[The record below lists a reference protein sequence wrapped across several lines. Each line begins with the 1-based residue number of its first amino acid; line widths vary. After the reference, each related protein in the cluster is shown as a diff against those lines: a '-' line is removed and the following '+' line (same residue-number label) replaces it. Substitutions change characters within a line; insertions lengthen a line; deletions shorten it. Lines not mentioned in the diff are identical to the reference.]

1 MKKLNLLL
9 LFISLATF
17 GQDNDPNKW
26 SGFDNDKPGGFTGVF
41 YNRVTPTE
49 GTIYLFD
56 NWEQS
61 AVVHRILDDKF
72 LVKRVNFNLNKM
84 SFDAKITES
93 EDVLSFSFD
102 GIDKVEI
109 NNRVFKNILYNKS
122 NRIFEIFYSDDNVKF
137 MKGFQI
143 KLIKASKDPMVNR
156 PNDKYVKSESYYL
169 MNKEVITKIKL
180 KKKVIYKTLDLN
192 KGDISNLESFIK
204 STSISTKN
212 EQDIIK
218 LLTYLNSI

>member
-1 MKKLNLLL
+1 MKKINLLL
-9 LFISLATF
+9 IFISLATF
-17 GQDNDPNKW
+17 GQDNDPNNR
-26 SGFDNDKPGGFTGVF
+26 SGFDTDKSGGFTGVF

-61 AVVHRILDDKF
+61 AIVHRVLDDKF

-102 GIDKVEI
+102 GIDKIEI
-109 NNRVFKNILYNKS
+109 DNKVFKNILHNKS
-122 NRIFEIFYSDDNVKF
+122 NRIFQIFYSDDNVKF
-137 MKGFQI
+137 MKGFDI

-156 PNDKYVKSESYYL
+156 PNDKYVKSESYFL
-169 MNKEVITKIKL
+169 MNKGVITRIKL
-180 KKKVIYKTLDLN
+180 KKKAIYKTLELN
-192 KGDISNLESFIK
+192 KGEISNIDAFIK
-204 STSISTKN
+204 STSISLKK

>member
-1 MKKLNLLL
+1 MKKINLLL
-9 LFISLATF
+9 IFISLATF

-26 SGFDNDKPGGFTGVF
+26 SGFDTDKSGGFTGVF

-61 AVVHRILDDKF
+61 AIVHRVLDDKF

-102 GIDKVEI
+102 GIDKIEI
-109 NNRVFKNILYNKS
+109 DNKVFKNILHNKS
-122 NRIFEIFYSDDNVKF
+122 NRIFQIFYSDDNVKF
-137 MKGFQI
+137 MKGFDI

-156 PNDKYVKSESYYL
+156 PNDKYVKSESYFL
-169 MNKEVITKIKL
+169 MNKGVITRIKL
-180 KKKVIYKTLDLN
+180 KKKAIYKTLELN
-192 KGDISNLESFIK
+192 KGEISNIDAFIK
-204 STSISTKN
+204 STSISLKK

-218 LLTYLNSI
+218 LLTYLNNI

>member
-1 MKKLNLLL
+1 
-9 LFISLATF
+9 
-17 GQDNDPNKW
+17 
-26 SGFDNDKPGGFTGVF
+26 
-41 YNRVTPTE
+41 
-49 GTIYLFD
+49 
-56 NWEQS
+56 
-61 AVVHRILDDKF
+61 
-72 LVKRVNFNLNKM
+72 
-84 SFDAKITES
+84 
-93 EDVLSFSFD
+93 VLSFSFD
-102 GIDKVEI
+102 GIEKIEV
-109 NNRVFKNILYNKS
+109 NNRVFKNILYKKS

-169 MNKEVITKIKL
+169 MNKGVITKIKL

-192 KGDISNLESFIK
+192 KGDISNLELFIK

>member
-1 MKKLNLLL
+1 MKKINLLL
-9 LFISLATF
+9 IFISLATF

-26 SGFDNDKPGGFTGVF
+26 SGFDTDKSGGFTGVF

-61 AVVHRILDDKF
+61 AIVHRVLDDKF

-102 GIDKVEI
+102 GIDKIEI
-109 NNRVFKNILYNKS
+109 DNKVFKNILHNKS
-122 NRIFEIFYSDDNVKF
+122 NRIFQIFYSDDNVKF
-137 MKGFQI
+137 MKGFDI

-169 MNKEVITKIKL
+169 MNKGVITKIKL
-180 KKKVIYKTLDLN
+180 KKKAIYKTLELN
-192 KGDISNLESFIK
+192 KGEISNIDAFIK
-204 STSISTKN
+204 STSISLKK

>member
-1 MKKLNLLL
+1 MKKLNVLL

-26 SGFDNDKPGGFTGVF
+26 SGFDTDKSGGFTGVF

-102 GIDKVEI
+102 GIDKIEI
-109 NNRVFKNILYNKS
+109 DNKVFKNILHNKS
-122 NRIFEIFYSDDNVKF
+122 NRIFQIFYSDDNVKF
-137 MKGFQI
+137 MKGFDI

-156 PNDKYVKSESYYL
+156 PNDKYVKSESYFL
-169 MNKEVITKIKL
+169 MNKGVITRIKL
-180 KKKVIYKTLDLN
+180 KKKAIYKTLELN
-192 KGDISNLESFIK
+192 KEDISNIEVFIK
-204 STSISTKN
+204 STSISLKK

-218 LLTYLNSI
+218 LLTYLNTI

>member
-1 MKKLNLLL
+1 MKKINLLL
-9 LFISLATF
+9 IFISLATF

-26 SGFDNDKPGGFTGVF
+26 SGFDTDKSGGFTGVF

-61 AVVHRILDDKF
+61 AIVHRVLDDKF

-102 GIDKVEI
+102 GIDKIEI
-109 NNRVFKNILYNKS
+109 DNKVFKNILHNKS
-122 NRIFEIFYSDDNVKF
+122 NRIFQIFYSDDNVKF
-137 MKGFQI
+137 MKGFDI

-156 PNDKYVKSESYYL
+156 PNDKYVKSESYFL
-169 MNKEVITKIKL
+169 MNKGVITRIKL
-180 KKKVIYKTLDLN
+180 KKKAIYKTLELN
-192 KGDISNLESFIK
+192 KGEISNIDAFIK
-204 STSISTKN
+204 STSISLKK

-218 LLTYLNSI
+218 LLTYLNTI

>member
-1 MKKLNLLL
+1 MKKINLLL
-9 LFISLATF
+9 IFISLATF

-26 SGFDNDKPGGFTGVF
+26 SGFDTDKSGGFTGVF

-61 AVVHRILDDKF
+61 AIVHRVLDDKF

-84 SFDAKITES
+84 SFDAKISES

-102 GIDKVEI
+102 GIDKIEI
-109 NNRVFKNILYNKS
+109 DNKVFKNILHNKS
-122 NRIFEIFYSDDNVKF
+122 NRIFQIFYSDDNVKF
-137 MKGFQI
+137 MKGFDI

-169 MNKEVITKIKL
+169 MNKGVITKIKL
-180 KKKVIYKTLDLN
+180 KKKAIYKTLELN
-192 KGDISNLESFIK
+192 KGEISNTDAFIK
-204 STSISTKN
+204 STSISLKK

>member
-56 NWEQS
+56 NWEQN
-61 AVVHRILDDKF
+61 AVVHRILEDKF
-72 LVKRVNFNLNKM
+72 LVRRVNFNLNKM

-122 NRIFEIFYSDDNVKF
+122 NRIFEIFYSDTYVWNFDFSKF
-137 MKGFQI
+137 WVLVI
-143 KLIKASKDPMVNR
+143 IALLIIPIQTTI
-156 PNDKYVKSESYYL
+156 E
-169 MNKEVITKIKL
+169 EH
-180 KKKVIYKTLDLN
+180 
-192 KGDISNLESFIK
+192 
-204 STSISTKN
+204 
-212 EQDIIK
+212 
-218 LLTYLNSI
+218 

>member
-9 LFISLATF
+9 LFISLTTF
-17 GQDNDPNKW
+17 GQDNDPSKW
-26 SGFDNDKPGGFTGVF
+26 SGFDTDKSGGFTGVF
-41 YNRVTPTE
+41 YNRVTPTK

-56 NWEQS
+56 NWEKS
-61 AVVHRILDDKF
+61 AVVHKVLDDKF

-102 GIDKVEI
+102 GIDKIEI
-109 NNRVFKNILYNKS
+109 DNKVFKNILHKKS

-137 MKGFQI
+137 MKGFDI

-169 MNKEVITKIKL
+169 MIKGVITKIKL
-180 KKKVIYKTLDLN
+180 KKKAIYKTLELN
-192 KGDISNLESFIK
+192 KGEISNIDAFIK
-204 STSISTKN
+204 STSISLKK

-218 LLTYLNSI
+218 LLTYLNTI